1 MSMNQE
7 TLTSLSGGGHGPIC
21 TVVMSSTHDQPPKIS
36 PSVMLSDRIEP
47 PQHIQ
52 PPTFYVSH
60 LLLNVLSIP
69 DQADFF
75 LASAIHRWWVNVPCG
90 GWWR

>member
-1 MSMNQE
+1 MVVVVIRFYCIYDFFKFYFVQMSMNQDG
-7 TLTSLSGGGHGPIC
+7 SLSGGGPIC

-52 PPTFYVSH
+52 PPTFYVRRFRFRSRT
-60 LLLNVLSIP
+60 
-69 DQADFF
+69 F
-75 LASAIHRWWVNVPCG
+75 
-90 GWWR
+90 

>member
-1 MSMNQE
+1 MSMNQDG
-7 TLTSLSGGGHGPIC
+7 LASLSGGGPIC

-52 PPTFYVSH
+52 PPTFYVSQ
-60 LLLNVLSIP
+60 P
-69 DQADFF
+69 
-75 LASAIHRWWVNVPCG
+75 
-90 GWWR
+90 